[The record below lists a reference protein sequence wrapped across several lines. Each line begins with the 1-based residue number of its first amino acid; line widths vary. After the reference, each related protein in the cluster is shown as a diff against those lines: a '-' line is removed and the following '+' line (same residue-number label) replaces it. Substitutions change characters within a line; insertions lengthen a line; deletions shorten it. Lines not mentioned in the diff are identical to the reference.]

1 METGLVE
8 EGSNGGSRERKRER
22 KTSWMRREEAR
33 LDEKADQREATANT
47 VLATHLMLKV
57 IEVQC
62 MQIYRKKGRE
72 GEHREGRRE
81 VAR

>member
-22 KTSWMRREEAR
+22 KTSWREEAR